1 MMGKMMLLNQLYSKM
16 ISNKIL
22 MSTMMYPEKTLSNA
36 GRGKKTIKH
45 LLPGC
50 LLLILLSTAVSAV
63 EDPASPGGTIRG
75 TIINETQGGS
85 SVENQEVTLHVER
98 DNSEMESVTAK
109 SDSSGNFEF
118 SNLAT
123 ETGYGYYLSLN
134 YQGGD
139 YTSDISSFEENQNL
153 LTVDLVVYD
162 ATASDEKIKITI
174 NHVMIEKAEKG
185 TFLVSETLVFH
196 NDDDKTYIGKKRDP
210 SGKRETL
217 RVSLPRGFYDLE
229 HVEGLM
235 ECCVSQT
242 KDGVVDTM
250 DLKPGLRKVVLQY
263 KLNYTAKSYLFEK
276 SFLYPTGAFYV
287 LAPALFQLS
296 GENLTSQGPLQI
308 EEREY
313 MALGRE
319 EISAASTITFEI
331 GGLPFG
337 WGAHTRLVVIG
348 LILAFVVIA
357 GLSYSLLKRGKGKT
371 SSEKA
376 EKVESSLETDEYL
389 EAKKKTLLSLI
400 AHLDDQ
406 FEANEISEN
415 IYKEMRQELKGRLV
429 KTVQKLTK

>member
-1 MMGKMMLLNQLYSKM
+1 MLLLNRFYSKM

-22 MSTMMYPEKTLSNA
+22 ISTMMYPKKTLSNA
-36 GRGKKTIKH
+36 GRGKKTIKY
-45 LLPGC
+45 LLLWC

-63 EDPASPGGTIRG
+63 EDHDSPGGTIKG
-75 TIINETQGGS
+75 TIINETRSGS

-98 DNSEMESVTAK
+98 GNSEMESVTAK

-118 SNLAT
+118 SNLPT
-123 ETGYGYYLSLN
+123 ETDYGYYLSLN

-139 YTSDISSFEENQNL
+139 YTSDIISFEENQNL

-174 NHVMIEKAEKG
+174 NHVMIERAEKG
-185 TFLVSETLVFH
+185 TLLISETLVFH
-196 NDDDKTYIGKKRDP
+196 NDDDKTYIGEKRDP
-210 SGKRETL
+210 SGEHETL
-217 RVSLPRGFYDLE
+217 RVPLPRGFYDLE

-250 DLKPGLRKVVLQY
+250 DLKPGLKKVVLQY
-263 KLNYTAKSYLFEK
+263 KLSYTAKSYLFEK
-276 SFLYPTGAFYV
+276 SFLYPTSAFYV

-308 EEREY
+308 EETEY

-337 WGAHTRLVVIG
+337 WGTHTRLVVVG

-357 GLSYSLLKRGKGKT
+357 GLSYSLSKRGKGKT

-376 EKVESSLETDEYL
+376 EKVETFLETDEYL
-389 EAKKKTLLSLI
+389 KAKKKTLLSLI

-415 IYKEMRQELKGRLV
+415 IYKEMRQEFKGRLI
-429 KTVQKLTK
+429 KAVQKLTK

>member
-1 MMGKMMLLNQLYSKM
+1 MMK
-16 ISNKIL
+16 KIL
-22 MSTMMYPEKTLSNA
+22 MSTMMYP
-36 GRGKKTIKH
+36 KKTIKH
-45 LLPGC
+45 LLPWC

-63 EDPASPGGTIRG
+63 EDHGSPGGTIRG

-118 SNLAT
+118 SNLPT
-123 ETGYGYYLSLN
+123 ETDYAYYLSLN

-139 YTSDISSFEENQNL
+139 YTSDIISFEENQNL

-174 NHVMIEKAEKG
+174 NHVMIERAEKG
-185 TFLVSETLVFH
+185 TLLVSETLVFH
-196 NDDDKTYIGKKRDP
+196 NDDDKTYIGEKRDP
-210 SGKRETL
+210 SGEHETL
-217 RVSLPRGFYDLE
+217 RVPLPRGFYDLE

-250 DLKPGLRKVVLQY
+250 DLKPGLKKVILQY
-263 KLNYTAKSYLFEK
+263 KLSYTAKSYLFEK
-276 SFLYPTGAFYV
+276 SFLYPTSAFYV

-308 EEREY
+308 QEREY

-319 EISAASTITFEI
+319 EIPAASTITFEI

-337 WGAHTRLVVIG
+337 WGTHTRLVVVG

-376 EKVESSLETDEYL
+376 EKVEPFLETDEYL
-389 EAKKKTLLSLI
+389 RAKKKTLLSLI

-415 IYKEMRQELKGRLV
+415 IYKEMRQEFKGRLV

>member
-1 MMGKMMLLNQLYSKM
+1 MM
-16 ISNKIL
+16 
-22 MSTMMYPEKTLSNA
+22 
-36 GRGKKTIKH
+36 KH
-45 LLPGC
+45 LLLGS
-50 LLLILLSTAVSAV
+50 LVLILLSTAVLAV
-63 EDPASPGGTIRG
+63 ENGDSPGGTIEG
-75 TIINETQGGS
+75 TIINETDGGS
-85 SVENQEVTLHVER
+85 SVENQEVTLHVGR
-98 DNSEMESVTAK
+98 DDSEMESVTVK

-118 SNLAT
+118 SNLRT

-134 YQGGD
+134 YQGGE
-139 YTSDISSFEENQNL
+139 YTSDIVSFEENQNL

-162 ATASDEKIKITI
+162 ATTSDKKIKITI
-174 NHVMIEKAEKG
+174 NHVMIERAEKG
-185 TFLVSETLVFH
+185 TLLVSETLVFH
-196 NDDDKTYIGKKRDP
+196 NDNNKTYIGEKRDP
-210 SGKRETL
+210 SGEHETL
-217 RVSLPRGFYDLE
+217 RIALPRGFYDLE

-242 KDGVVDTM
+242 KDGIVDTM
-250 DLKPGLRKVVLQY
+250 DFKPGPKKVVLQY
-263 KLNYTAKSYLFEK
+263 KLNYTAKNYILEK

-287 LAPALFQLS
+287 LAPAVFQLS

-337 WGAHTRLVVIG
+337 WGTHTRLIVVG
-348 LILAFVVIA
+348 LVLAFVVIA

-376 EKVESSLETDEYL
+376 EKVESFLETDEYL
-389 EAKKKTLLSLI
+389 KAKKKTLLSLI

-406 FEANEISEN
+406 FEANEISES
-415 IYKEMRQELKGRLV
+415 IHKEIRQEFKERLV
-429 KTVQKLTK
+429 KIVQKLTK

>member
-1 MMGKMMLLNQLYSKM
+1 M
-16 ISNKIL
+16 
-22 MSTMMYPEKTLSNA
+22 
-36 GRGKKTIKH
+36 KH
-45 LLPGC
+45 LLLGS
-50 LLLILLSTAVSAV
+50 LVLILLSTAVLAV
-63 EDPASPGGTIRG
+63 ENGDSPGGTIEG
-75 TIINETQGGS
+75 TIINETDGGS
-85 SVENQEVTLHVER
+85 SVENQEVTLHVGR
-98 DNSEMESVTAK
+98 DDSEMESVTVK

-118 SNLAT
+118 SNLRT

-134 YQGGD
+134 YQGGE
-139 YTSDISSFEENQNL
+139 YTSDIVSFEENQNL

-162 ATASDEKIKITI
+162 ATTSDKKIKITI
-174 NHVMIEKAEKG
+174 NHVMIERAEKG
-185 TFLVSETLVFH
+185 TLLVSETLVFH
-196 NDDDKTYIGKKRDP
+196 NDNNKTYIGEKRDP
-210 SGKRETL
+210 SGEHETL
-217 RVSLPRGFYDLE
+217 RIALPRGFYDLE

-242 KDGVVDTM
+242 KDGIVDTM
-250 DLKPGLRKVVLQY
+250 DFKPGPKKVVLQY
-263 KLNYTAKSYLFEK
+263 KLNYTAKNYILEK

-287 LAPALFQLS
+287 LAPAVFQLS

-337 WGAHTRLVVIG
+337 WGTHTRLIVVG
-348 LILAFVVIA
+348 LVLAFVVIA

-376 EKVESSLETDEYL
+376 EKVESFLETDEYL
-389 EAKKKTLLSLI
+389 KAKKKTLLSLI

-406 FEANEISEN
+406 FEANEISES
-415 IYKEMRQELKGRLV
+415 IHKEIRQEFKERLV
-429 KTVQKLTK
+429 KIVQKLTK